1 MATQP
6 QSMILDMLKT
16 PQQVREEQLAKI
28 RQQSAAQAQ
37 ILAQPVRGTTALPG
51 LLSRFAA
58 GEAMEQRVD
67 LDKAARRAAGALGS
81 TAGMLGYAKAES
93 SLRDALKTPEERLAG
108 IRQSVMKGVDV
119 SNSNELIAAA
129 KRLSDAGDT
138 QGAASLQ
145 KQAQQVEKAAADIAL
160 TQAQVRTE
168 ASKEAANMAKA
179 GLDAEKIRDRLA
191 KRGLEIDN
199 LELDAIVKQARADNL
214 EADTKKKDFDLERL
228 KKVLPG
234 ELSMQAVEI
243 ALTAARANET
253 SEKVSQL
260 IQQAQPNLDKAIA
273 DAAATQALAEL
284 RGAQTEQTAVETK
297 QAKER
302 FPLEVVGLDLKNQA
316 TAAGITLDQAR
327 VNLVNSQVTT
337 EEVTQ
342 RAQEAQISITQAR
355 EELVKEELSRYIQM
369 TPSEVL
375 KSQLGVKEIEGK
387 IAQMDSQTLLN
398 RGRLADIGQTE
409 FTRELNTLVESGY
422 YTPEQA
428 QALVETRLQTIAN
441 KGSLGQVI
449 TEDRAKTT
457 IKNVSQYVVDTAGSS
472 KRMQQSMTALSLIK
486 DANTGNFRSTADVY
500 DAIVARAGSFFG
512 MGKESLSTVQSN
524 ELLEVL
530 LGDKALENA
539 SSLKGALSDRDL
551 AFVRELA
558 GNRNMKPE
566 ALVTLFQKQYAQA
579 YAENQTAMT
588 LEAMMAD
595 MSPQQIATF
604 NYGRVREDVEAAN
617 RILGAGLFKEE
628 AQKYG
633 LDVYTDIR
641 ERAAQQ

>member
-1 MATQP
+1 MAVAP
-6 QSMILDMLKT
+6 KSMILDMLKT
-16 PQQVREEQLAKI
+16 PQQVREEQLAKM

-37 ILAQPVRGTTALPG
+37 LLAQPVSGTTALPG

-67 LDKAARRAAGALGS
+67 LDKAARRATGALGS
-81 TAGMLGYAKAES
+81 AAGMLGYAKAES
-93 SLRDALKTPEERLAG
+93 ALRDALKTPEERLAG
-108 IRQSVMKGVDV
+108 IRQQVMKGVDV
-119 SNSNELIAAA
+119 SNSKELIAAA

-138 QGAASLQ
+138 QGASSLQ
-145 KQAQQVEKAAADIAL
+145 QQAQQVEKAAADIAL

-168 ASKEAANMAKA
+168 ASKEAANMARA

-214 EADTKKKDFDLERL
+214 EADTKKKDFEVERL
-228 KKVLPG
+228 QKILPG
-234 ELSMQAVEI
+234 ELEMQAVEI
-243 ALTAARANET
+243 ALTAAKANKTAE
-253 SEKVSQL
+253 EVSQL

-302 FPLEVVGLDLKNQA
+302 FPLEMVGLDLKNQA
-316 TAAGITLDQAR
+316 QQAGITLDQAR
-327 VNLVNSQVTT
+327 VNLVNAQVTT

-355 EELVKEELSRYIQM
+355 EELVKEELSRYIQT

-375 KSQLGVKEIEGK
+375 KSKLGVKEIQGK
-387 IAQMDSQTLLN
+387 IDKLDSETLLN

-441 KGSLGQVI
+441 KGSLAQIV

-457 IKNVSQYVVDTAGSS
+457 IKNVSQYVVDTAGSA
-472 KRMQQSMTALSLIK
+472 KRMQQSQSALSLIV
-486 DANTGNFRSTADVY
+486 DANTGNFRSTKEFFTAFAAKAPDMFGFADE
-500 DAIVARAGSFFG
+500 A
-512 MGKESLSTVQSN
+512 MSTLASN

-530 LGDKALENA
+530 LGAKALDNA
-539 SSLKGALSDRDL
+539 SNLKGALSDRDL

-558 GNRNMKPE
+558 GSRNMKPE
-566 ALVTLFQKQYAQA
+566 ALATLFQKQFSQA

-588 LEAMMAD
+588 LESMMAD
-595 MSPQQIATF
+595 MSPTEIAKF
-604 NYGRVREDVEAAN
+604 PYGRITEELEAAN
-617 RILGAGLFKEE
+617 RILGNSIFEKE
-628 AQKYG
+628 AKNYG
-633 LDVYTDIR
+633 LTVYTDIR